1 MLENLG
7 IPHALFVS
15 SNSKQSALI
24 GILTVHKK
32 ASHICT
38 NVSPG
43 AGGVVDPKSDRCSR
57 DGIAKALGRAKRVSS
72 FTQMG

>member
-1 MLENLG
+1 MLEKVG

-15 SNSKQSALI
+15 INSKQSALI
-24 GILTVHKK
+24 GIL
-32 ASHICT
+32 

-57 DGIAKALGRAKRVSS
+57 DGIAKALGRAKRLSS